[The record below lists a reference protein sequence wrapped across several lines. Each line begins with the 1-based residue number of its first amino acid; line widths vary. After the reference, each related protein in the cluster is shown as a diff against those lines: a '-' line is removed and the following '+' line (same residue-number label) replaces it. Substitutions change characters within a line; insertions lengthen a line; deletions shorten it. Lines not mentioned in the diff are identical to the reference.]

1 MRGLAGP
8 FSIALALVPACGD
21 APATT
26 ADSEGGTSTGSTT
39 ATGGASS
46 TSGANTTETAS
57 TTTSSGTTNS
67 EAPTSEV
74 EPDPSTGLPPVTTD
88 GETTT
93 SGTTTTTT
101 TGDDST
107 STGTTGTPIPPVT
120 RAWWVDGNTLQ
131 IRVIQEDAEA
141 GLCRGVMLEA
151 LINGGSE
158 MAKYEPVA
166 QPDGWGVRHVFVHA
180 MPDDC
185 LDPYSWWDGTG
196 AVYADSASGTVTFHD
211 VDDLG
216 RPASLDVDMT
226 HVYLP
231 GEPWVP
237 AEDLLLAAGVPVET
251 G

>member
-74 EPDPSTGLPPVTTD
+74 EPDPSTGLPPVTTG

-93 SGTTTTTT
+93 GTTTTTT